1 MHLLKIAPWQDQE
14 MEIFYEEVDQL
25 MRITKKHEINM
36 VLVDLNTKVE
46 EGEVQGVVGKYGL
59 GKRNDRCDRYI
70 QFCQEKDLVR
80 LISLQ

>member
-36 VLVDLNTKVE
+36 VLGDLNTKVE
-46 EGEVQGVVGKYGL
+46 E
-59 GKRNDRCDRYI
+59 
-70 QFCQEKDLVR
+70 EKFRELWGNTAWENAMTDVTD
-80 LISLQ
+80 IFSFAKKKTSSD